1 MSKRDYTLFLIDIL
15 ECIERIEKYTN
26 KLLLK
31 QFLKN
36 DQTIDSVVRNL
47 EIIGEAAKNIP
58 HDIRKQ
64 APDIPWKKKIV
75 GFRNILVHEYYNVDL
90 DNTWHIIDKQLPVLK
105 KQVYILLKEIKSKK

>member
-26 KLLLK
+26 KISLK

-36 DQTIDSVVRNL
+36 DQAIDSVVRNL

-58 HDIRKQ
+58 RDIRKQ
-64 APDIPWKKKIV
+64 APGIPWKKIV

-105 KQVYILLKEIKSKK
+105 KQGHVLLKEIKSKK